1 MFLQGL
7 DGADIILLVVFFYV
21 SYKLYK
27 RAKKEIKIFWNN
39 GEEEIRDD
47 VPFCKTLDNW
57 LDVVEEEE
65 REVNNNDKL

>member
-27 RAKKEIKIFWNN
+27 RAKKESEDQEWNN
-39 GEEEIRDD
+39 
-47 VPFCKTLDNW
+47 
-57 LDVVEEEE
+57 
-65 REVNNNDKL
+65 

>member
-27 RAKKEIKIFWNN
+27 RVKKESEDK
-39 GEEEIRDD
+39 
-47 VPFCKTLDNW
+47 KQW
-57 LDVVEEEE
+57 LKPKKKSLSVMINIVSVMVKPHTIMKKRGFFD
-65 REVNNNDKL
+65 